1 MPTRQSSPSRS
12 CGPRPSAGAQ
22 TSDSTRG
29 GAIAAHAAESAVIDD
44 SRRVVTPG
52 WRAARDVVRAAAR
65 VYGRALRGV
74 RGARRLVPA
83 ALVLAAGAVSCGL
96 FRGAVNDSPSI
107 RWWLFSTFGA
117 ERMCPE
123 MLKRSAPLRLVNG
136 GNVIGRLF
144 PSACQHR
151 VDEQRRT
158 VSLEFTGTGY
168 AWTPIAGRVGFSTHA
183 GAEYRADF
191 SLQDDAMYV
200 WARTERLLFLPEF
213 RVGSIENRIV
223 DWAQN
228 QSPVGYLTNTFGT
241 QVASSQLMS
250 GFTVVRSDEGDAF
263 ALGILMPPDRPR
275 QPFKSGGDGR
285 VLVDAD
291 TAEVRVEQ
299 VDFVGPIVIEDSG
312 QSLFF
317 KYQLNGPA
325 AEALLWSRAEADAWR
340 EQLQAG
346 AALAPPA
353 APASVAFPLAVGMT
367 QEQRVPL
374 PPGQYML
381 VIDNSSRVG
390 RVNPPWNP
398 LNAVGVNPVVLSYR
412 LEVGETP

>member
-1 MPTRQSSPSRS
+1 
-12 CGPRPSAGAQ
+12 
-22 TSDSTRG
+22 
-29 GAIAAHAAESAVIDD
+29 
-44 SRRVVTPG
+44 
-52 WRAARDVVRAAAR
+52 
-65 VYGRALRGV
+65 
-74 RGARRLVPA
+74 
-83 ALVLAAGAVSCGL
+83 
-96 FRGAVNDSPSI
+96 
-107 RWWLFSTFGA
+107 
-117 ERMCPE
+117 
-123 MLKRSAPLRLVNG
+123 
-136 GNVIGRLF
+136 
-144 PSACQHR
+144 
-151 VDEQRRT
+151 
-158 VSLEFTGTGY
+158 
-168 AWTPIAGRVGFSTHA
+168 
-183 GAEYRADF
+183 
-191 SLQDDAMYV
+191 MYV

-213 RVGSIENRIV
+213 RVGSVENRIV

-250 GFTVVRSDEGDAF
+250 GFTVVRSEEGDAF
-263 ALGILMPPDRPR
+263 SLGILMPPERPR

-299 VDFVGPIVIEDSG
+299 VDFVGPIVIEESG

-317 KYQLNGPA
+317 KYQLSGPA
-325 AEALLWSRAEADAWR
+325 AEALLWSRADADAWR

-346 AALAPPA
+346 AALAAPPA
-353 APASVAFPLAVGMT
+353 PPSVAFPLSVGVA

>member
-1 MPTRQSSPSRS
+1 M
-12 CGPRPSAGAQ
+12 
-22 TSDSTRG
+22 
-29 GAIAAHAAESAVIDD
+29 AA
-44 SRRVVTPG
+44 
-52 WRAARDVVRAAAR
+52 
-65 VYGRALRGV
+65 
-74 RGARRLVPA
+74 
-83 ALVLAAGAVSCGL
+83 SCGL
-96 FRGAVNDSPSI
+96 FRGAINDSPSI
-107 RWWLFSTFGA
+107 RWWLFSSFGA

-123 MLKRSAPLRLVNG
+123 MLKHSAPLRLVSG
-136 GNVIGRLF
+136 GNVVGRLF

-168 AWTPIAGRVGFSTHA
+168 AWTPIAGRVGFSVHA
-183 GAEYRADF
+183 GVEYRADF
-191 SLQDDAMYV
+191 SLQEDAMYV
-200 WARTERLLFLPEF
+200 WARSERLLFAPEF

-228 QSPVGYLTNTFGT
+228 QSPVGYLANTFGA
-241 QVASSQLMS
+241 QVVSSQLMS
-250 GFTVVRSDEGDAF
+250 GFTVVRSEEGDAF
-263 ALGILMPPDRPR
+263 ALGILLPPERPR
-275 QPFKSGGDGR
+275 QPFKSGGEGR

-299 VDFVGPIVIEDSG
+299 VDFIGPIVIEDSG

-317 KYQLNGPA
+317 KYQLTGPA
-325 AEALLWSRAEADAWR
+325 AEALLWTRAEADAWR

-346 AALAPPA
+346 AALAPPS
-353 APASVAFPLAVGMT
+353 APPGLAFPLTVGVT

-374 PPGQYML
+374 PPGQYVL
-381 VIDNSSRVG
+381 VVDNSSRVG

-398 LNAVGVNPVVLSYR
+398 LLNAVGANPLILSYR